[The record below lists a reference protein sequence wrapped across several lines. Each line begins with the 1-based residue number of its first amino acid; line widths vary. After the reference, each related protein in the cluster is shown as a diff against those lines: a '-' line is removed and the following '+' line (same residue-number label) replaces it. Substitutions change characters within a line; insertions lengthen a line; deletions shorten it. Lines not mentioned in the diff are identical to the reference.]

1 MKTQINTNHNRKHDL
16 TIEEVKS
23 CPWFATFTDE
33 QSLEVIRTI
42 KELTKIVYYA
52 YQKEKDK
59 KMNQK
64 GSH

>member
-23 CPWFATFTDE
+23 CAWFATFTDE

-42 KELTKIVYYA
+42 KELTKIAYYA
-52 YQKEKDK
+52 YQKEQDK
-59 KMNQK
+59 K
-64 GSH
+64 